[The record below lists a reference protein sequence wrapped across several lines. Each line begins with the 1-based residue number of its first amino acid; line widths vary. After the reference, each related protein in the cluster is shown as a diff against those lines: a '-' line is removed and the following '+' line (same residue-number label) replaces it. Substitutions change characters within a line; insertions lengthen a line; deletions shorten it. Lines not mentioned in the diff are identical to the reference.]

1 MTLWQIYFLFLKF
14 GFLCVGGGN
23 ALLPLFVNELVL
35 ERKLITMET
44 LGNLT
49 SIAQMTPGPIGIN
62 SATYIGYLLQGF
74 PGAVAGTAGLLT
86 PGFLMVL
93 PAVYLLRKYSDSIVL
108 QTIMAALRPAALGLL
123 LAGLVIFSEM
133 SIFDGSIP
141 YLALFSEPFPAIRP
155 GAILIAAIGAWGML
169 KTKWNF
175 LYFILIGAVLG
186 ALLCK

>member
-23 ALLPLFVNELVL
+23 ALLPLFVNELIL

-74 PGAVAGTAGLLT
+74 PGAVAGT
-86 PGFLMVL
+86 
-93 PAVYLLRKYSDSIVL
+93 
-108 QTIMAALRPAALGLL
+108 ALGLL